1 MTRINLLP
9 WREAERRRR
18 QREFAIA
25 GGLTFGMF
33 LLFGLGLYFQ
43 IEMMI
48 ASQDAR
54 NRFLG
59 DAIAILDVRLR
70 EIEKLE
76 ETKANLLARMHVIQ
90 ELQAIRPEVVHLFD
104 EVVEAMP
111 EGVFLTRMVQTGTNV
126 VVEGRAQSNARVSA
140 LMRAIQASPWISDP
154 QLLLIENKNQTG
166 TGLSHFRLGFRQQR
180 RDEIIPDGFSGSRVI
195 LPILANSQ

>member
-154 QLLLIENKNQTG
+154 QLLAPASVI
-166 TGLSHFRLGFRQQR
+166 
-180 RDEIIPDGFSGSRVI
+180 SGWVSDSSGATR
-195 LPILANSQ
+195 